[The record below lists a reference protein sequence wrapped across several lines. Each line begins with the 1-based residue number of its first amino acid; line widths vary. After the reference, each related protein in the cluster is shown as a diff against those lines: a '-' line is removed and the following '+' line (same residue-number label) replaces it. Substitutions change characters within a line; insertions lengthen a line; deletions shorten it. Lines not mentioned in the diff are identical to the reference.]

1 MCSYYGTEAPILVK
15 SGNPV
20 ASVRVKPA
28 SSHHG
33 RLENETTQ
41 FLGFEGGDKNYRE
54 SRYLAPRPGC
64 YKTLV
69 PPAYD
74 GWNHLKKNNVIT

>member
-1 MCSYYGTEAPILVK
+1 MCSYYGTEAPIFAK

-41 FLGFEGGDKNYRE
+41 FP
-54 SRYLAPRPGC
+54 PRPALDSKG
-64 YKTLV
+64 
-69 PPAYD
+69 
-74 GWNHLKKNNVIT
+74 

>member
-1 MCSYYGTEAPILVK
+1 MCSYYGTEAPILAK

-41 FLGFEGGDKNYRE
+41 FLGFEGVTSTIDRVGI
-54 SRYLAPRPGC
+54 SVLAR
-64 YKTLV
+64 
-69 PPAYD
+69 D
-74 GWNHLKKNNVIT
+74 VIRH